1 MTRGN
6 FLLYERPSDNNLLFI
21 PHVDD
26 PDLDSKEAELTFV
39 SLDLKMLHKQNHTYP
54 HQFNILFLFPI

>member
-1 MTRGN
+1 MTRGH
-6 FLLYERPSDNNLLFI
+6 FILFERPSDNNVLFI

-39 SLDLKMLHKQNHTYP
+39 SLDLKMLHKQNHTHP
-54 HQFNILFLFPI
+54 RQFNILFLFPI